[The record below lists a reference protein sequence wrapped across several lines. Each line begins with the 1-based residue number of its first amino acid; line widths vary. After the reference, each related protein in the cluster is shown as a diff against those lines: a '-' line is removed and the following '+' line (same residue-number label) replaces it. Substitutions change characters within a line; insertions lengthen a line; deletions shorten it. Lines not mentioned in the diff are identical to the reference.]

1 MIRGIAPRHDVDP
14 KKVLCGAQ
22 GLCAWKMLLMLTKE
36 ARAHIPLEAA
46 TAISTLQ
53 TASSRAL
60 GQAETR
66 ASVPELD
73 HTMFGMLP

>member
-1 MIRGIAPRHDVDP
+1 
-14 KKVLCGAQ
+14 
-22 GLCAWKMLLMLTKE
+22 MLLMLTKE